1 MFNFRQLKAFDNV
14 MRLGTVTAAA
24 KALNVSQPSITRL
37 IHELE
42 STLGFSLFIRK
53 GRGII
58 STIEARRF
66 HQAVESAFIN
76 IEKLDELAASIRKK
90 TVGKVSVGVIP
101 TVSLTLLPK
110 VLGQISKTE
119 GQNHIEVHVRN
130 TPAIVDAIQL
140 QQFDLGIV
148 SRSPPYESVHILYQ
162 ASVHYVA
169 LIPEHH
175 ALAEPDKRLDLE
187 KASATEEFITFGN
200 VYPLDMHG
208 MAPRLAEQLQKNAQ
222 YSIANLLAAASLVK
236 ETGIPAIVD
245 PFSAQMMAEKGGVV
259 IRPLLQS
266 LNYHIAI
273 ITRGLDT
280 MTRETRMLTDLLIEG
295 FQNDPIIKSHR

>member
-1 MFNFRQLKAFDNV
+1 MFNFRQLKAFDTV

-42 STLGFSLFIRK
+42 STLGFSLFIRQ

-110 VLGQISKTE
+110 VLGQSSKTE

-148 SRSPPYESVHILYQ
+148 SRSPPYEGVHILYQ
-162 ASVHYVA
+162 ASVNYVA

-175 ALAEPDKRLDLE
+175 ALAEPDKSLDLE
-187 KASATEEFITFGN
+187 KAATTEEFITFGN

-208 MAPRLAEQLQKNAQ
+208 MAPRLAEQLQKNAR

-280 MTRETRMLTDLLIEG
+280 MTRETRMLTDLLING